1 MLSLINDNECNYEK
15 ATLHCYVSHRSP
27 EVLALVGRVD
37 LGLEGGRRDRVVQRL
52 DDLVVD
58 RTGLAESVLRFEF
71 NAGCEGQ
78 AS

>member
-1 MLSLINDNECNYEK
+1 ML
-15 ATLHCYVSHRSP
+15 SHRSP

-58 RTGLAESVLRFEF
+58 RTGLAKSVLRYEF
-71 NAGCEGQ
+71 NTGCERH
-78 AS
+78 ASSDT